1 MTKDTGEKEE
11 SENGEMLIFLGTYIY
26 HSLWMVCSGF
36 FLVTPLNDMFLERSW
51 PIETEYLFKKIPPWH
66 YLLVIFS
73 KNWKYIS
80 KIIGNLKYGAKSK
93 MEIFCKKFFMKFFMV
108 QNVFWNFKNQYNKF
122 LEFFI
127 LKIFHKPDLNNSP

>member
-1 MTKDTGEKEE
+1 MI
-11 SENGEMLIFLGTYIY
+11 S

-51 PIETEYLFKKIPPWH
+51 PIVTEYLFKKIPPWH

-80 KIIGNLKYGAKSK
+80 KIIGNLKYGRKSK
-93 MEIFCKKFFMKFFMV
+93 MEIFLEIFFLTFFWFKMCSETSRI
-108 QNVFWNFKNQYNKF
+108 NTKNFWNFLFWK
-122 LEFFI
+122 FFI
-127 LKIFHKPDLNNSP
+127 NLILIIHHKLKIVVNPNFSVFWKNH

>member
-1 MTKDTGEKEE
+1 MQCNDSSSFYIKYIAF
-11 SENGEMLIFLGTYIY
+11 LINVYKNLRLKWLSI

-51 PIETEYLFKKIPPWH
+51 PIETEYLFKKIPAWH

-93 MEIFCKKFFMKFFMV
+93 MEIFCKNFFMKFFMV
-108 QNVFWNFKNQYNKF
+108 QNVFWNFKNQYKKF
-122 LEFFI
+122 LQYF
-127 LKIFHKPDLNNSP
+127 

>member
-1 MTKDTGEKEE
+1 MA
-11 SENGEMLIFLGTYIY
+11 M

-51 PIETEYLFKKIPPWH
+51 PIETEYLFKKIPAWH

-108 QNVFWNFKNQYNKF
+108 QNVFWNFKNQYKNFWNF
-122 LEFFI
+122 LFWKFFI
-127 LKIFHKPDLNNSP
+127 NLILIICHKLKIVVNPYFSVFWKNH